1 MSEEELIISSRMMMA
16 VGLPIDPAI
25 LESILEIVELVKEKG
40 NKANM
45 EDLQTIVEKSLAKQ
59 KQQQDESN
67 RTAGA

>member
-45 EDLQTIVEKSLAKQ
+45 KDLQTIVEKSLAKQ